1 MESTEVYIGPEPH
14 IEVHKYYAGVVPVA
28 VLLALVLQAFFPV
41 YIRSANY
48 LELPLLVTLYFALS
62 KRNPSSGLLLGMV
75 VGLLQ
80 DSLSRTPLGLYGIAK
95 TLVGYL
101 GSSIGARI
109 DVEHPIAR
117 FLLTAGFYLFHH
129 AVFTLTTRALLAQ
142 RNESYLTVPI
152 LIASLVNAVIAI
164 GLFPLLDRFRK
175 AVLKQ
180 GYPIRCARSC
190 TPLVQVL
197 V

>member
-1 MESTEVYIGPEPH
+1 MDSSEVYTGPEPH
-14 IEVHKYYAGVVPVA
+14 IEVHKYYGGVVPIV

-41 YIRSANY
+41 YIHSANY

-75 VGLLQ
+75 IGLLQ

-101 GSSIGARI
+101 ASSIGARL

-117 FLLTAGFYLFHH
+117 FILTVGFYLFHH
-129 AVFTLTTRALLAQ
+129 AVFALMSRLLLAQ
-142 RNESYLTVPI
+142 QGEAYLSLPI
-152 LIASLVNAVIAI
+152 LIASVVNATIAM
-164 GLFPLLDRFRK
+164 GLFPLLDKFRK
-175 AVLKQ
+175 
-180 GYPIRCARSC
+180 PS
-190 TPLVQVL
+190 
-197 V
+197 

>member
-14 IEVHKYYAGVVPVA
+14 IEVHKYYAGVVPIV

-80 DSLSRTPLGLYGIAK
+80 DSLSRTPLGLYGIDK

-101 GSSIGARI
+101 GSSIGSRI

-129 AVFTLTTRALLAQ
+129 GVFVLITRTLLAQ
-142 RNESYLTVPI
+142 KNESYVTLPI
-152 LIASLVNAVIAI
+152 LIASLVNAGLAVL
-164 GLFPLLDRFRK
+164 LFPFLDRFRK
-175 AVLKQ
+175 
-180 GYPIRCARSC
+180 PS
-190 TPLVQVL
+190 
-197 V
+197 

>member
-14 IEVHKYYAGVVPVA
+14 IEVHKYYGGVVPAA

-41 YIRSANY
+41 HFRWASYV
-48 LELPLLVTLYFALS
+48 ELPLLVTVYFALS

-95 TLVGYL
+95 TLTGYL
-101 GSSIGARI
+101 GSSIGARV

-117 FLLTAGFYLFHH
+117 FLLTIGFVWFHN
-129 AVFTLTTRALLAQ
+129 AVFTFSRGLLLGLH
-142 RNESYLTVPI
+142 NEKYFNVPL
-152 LIASLVNAVIAI
+152 LIASLVNAVIAT
-164 GLFPLLDRFRK
+164 GLFPLLDKFRRP
-175 AVLKQ
+175 Q
-180 GYPIRCARSC
+180 
-190 TPLVQVL
+190 
-197 V
+197 

>member
-1 MESTEVYIGPEPH
+1 MESTDIYIGPEPH
-14 IEVHKYYAGVVPVA
+14 IEVHKYYAGVVPIA

-101 GSSIGARI
+101 GSSLGARI
-109 DVEHPIAR
+109 DVEHPVAR
-117 FLLTAGFYLFHH
+117 FVLTIIFYVFHH
-129 AVFTLTTRALLAQ
+129 AVFTLTSRALLAQ
-142 RNESYLTVPI
+142 KNESYFSVPI
-152 LIASLVNAVIAI
+152 LVASIVNAVIAM

-175 AVLKQ
+175 
-180 GYPIRCARSC
+180 RS
-190 TPLVQVL
+190 
-197 V
+197 

>member
-1 MESTEVYIGPEPH
+1 MDSTEVYTGPEPH

-28 VLLALVLQAFFPV
+28 VVLSLVLQAFFPV

-80 DSLSRTPLGLYGIAK
+80 DSLSKTPLGLYGIAK

-101 GSSIGARI
+101 GSSLGARI

-117 FLLTAGFYLFHH
+117 FLLTVGFYLFHH
-129 AVFTLTTRALLAQ
+129 AVFILTTRTLLAQ
-142 RNESYLTVPI
+142 RDQSYFTGSV
-152 LIASLVNAVIAI
+152 LIASLVNAVLAS

-175 AVLKQ
+175 
-180 GYPIRCARSC
+180 PS
-190 TPLVQVL
+190 
-197 V
+197 

>member
-1 MESTEVYIGPEPH
+1 MDSTEVYTGPEPH
-14 IEVHKYYAGVVPVA
+14 IEVHKYYGGVVPIV

-41 YIRSANY
+41 YIHSANY

-75 VGLLQ
+75 IGLLQ

-101 GSSIGARI
+101 GSSIGSRI

-129 AVFTLTTRALLAQ
+129 AVFALTSRILLGQ
-142 RNESYLTVPI
+142 RNEYFITASI
-152 LIASLVNAVIAI
+152 LIASVVNAVIATV
-164 GLFPLLDRFRK
+164 LFPLLDRFQR
-175 AVLKQ
+175 
-180 GYPIRCARSC
+180 RS
-190 TPLVQVL
+190 
-197 V
+197 

>member
-14 IEVHKYYAGVVPVA
+14 IEVHKYYGGVVPAA
-28 VLLALVLQAFFPV
+28 VVLALVLQAFFPV
-41 YIRSANY
+41 HAGWVHY

-62 KRNPSSGLLLGMV
+62 KRNPSSGLMLGMV
-75 VGLLQ
+75 IGLLQ

-101 GSSIGARI
+101 GSSIGSRI

-129 AVFTLTTRALLAQ
+129 AVFALTTRILLGQ
-142 RNESYLTVPI
+142 RNEYFVTGPI
-152 LIASLVNAVIAI
+152 LIASVVNAVIAT
-164 GLFPLLDRFRK
+164 GLFPLLDRFQR
-175 AVLKQ
+175 
-180 GYPIRCARSC
+180 PS
-190 TPLVQVL
+190 
-197 V
+197 

>member
-1 MESTEVYIGPEPH
+1 MDSTEVYIGPEPH
-14 IEVHKYYAGVVPVA
+14 IEVHKYYGGVVPITV
-28 VLLALVLQAFFPV
+28 VLALVLQAFFPV

-62 KRNPSSGLLLGMV
+62 KRNTSSGLMLGMV

-101 GSSIGARI
+101 GSSLGARI

-117 FLLTAGFYLFHH
+117 FLLTAVFYLFHH
-129 AVFTLTTRALLAQ
+129 AVLTLIMRSLLAQ
-142 RNESYLTVPI
+142 QNDSYLTGSI
-152 LIASLVNAVIAI
+152 LIASLVNAVLAVV
-164 GLFPLLDRFRK
+164 LFPLLDRFRK
-175 AVLKQ
+175 
-180 GYPIRCARSC
+180 PS
-190 TPLVQVL
+190 
-197 V
+197 

>member
-1 MESTEVYIGPEPH
+1 MDSTEIYIGPEPH
-14 IEVHKYYAGVVPVA
+14 IEVHKYYGGIVPIAVV
-28 VLLALVLQAFFPV
+28 LSLVVQAFIPV
-41 YIRSANY
+41 HFHWASY

-101 GSSIGARI
+101 GSSLGARI

-142 RNESYLTVPI
+142 RSESYLTVPI

-164 GLFPLLDRFRK
+164 ILFPLLDRFRK
-175 AVLKQ
+175 
-180 GYPIRCARSC
+180 PS
-190 TPLVQVL
+190 
-197 V
+197 